1 MEGGRSGEEINSLIF
16 KLGIRSTYQGF
27 YYLQYALHLCM
38 LDERYLLSVY
48 KSLYVDVARKY
59 NTSRDNVEHCIRTV
73 VSNCWYKGNQNF
85 LVQIAGY
92 PITQK
97 PTNGEF
103 IDILYHYLKAQEN

>member
-1 MEGGRSGEEINSLIF
+1 M
-16 KLGIRSTYQGF
+16 
-27 YYLQYALHLCM
+27 
-38 LDERYLLSVY
+38 
-48 KSLYVDVARKY
+48 YVDVARKY
-59 NTSRDNVEHCIRTV
+59 NTRWDYVELCIRTV